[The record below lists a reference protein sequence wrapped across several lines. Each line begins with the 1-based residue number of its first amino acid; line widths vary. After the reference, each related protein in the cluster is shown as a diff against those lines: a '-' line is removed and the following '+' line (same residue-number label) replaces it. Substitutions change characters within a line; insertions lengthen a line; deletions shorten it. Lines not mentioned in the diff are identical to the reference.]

1 MRKRLCACGCGDRV
15 TPKVELQH
23 MNVLAPALLASQV
36 LDQNRRLIQQKKRS
50 RPIGFPAPFR
60 QRLAMG
66 MSGPSGTTEIDVD
79 DNDPVSPNSPMMMED
94 DGELLR
100 SGQISPHV
108 EDGKSFQLVTLM
120 KIFIWIMQ
128 MRTFIWI
135 MQLMRTFIWMI

>member
-1 MRKRLCACGCGDRV
+1 
-15 TPKVELQH
+15 
-23 MNVLAPALLASQV
+23 
-36 LDQNRRLIQQKKRS
+36 
-50 RPIGFPAPFR
+50 
-60 QRLAMG
+60 MG

-94 DGELLR
+94 DGELFR

-128 MRTFIWI
+128 MRTFIW
-135 MQLMRTFIWMI
+135 MI